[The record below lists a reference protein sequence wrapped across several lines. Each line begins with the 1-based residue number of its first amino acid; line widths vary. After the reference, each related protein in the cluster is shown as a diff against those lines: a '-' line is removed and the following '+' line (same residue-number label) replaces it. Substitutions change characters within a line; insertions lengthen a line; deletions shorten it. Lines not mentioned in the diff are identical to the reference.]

1 MKTKMPTIRLWIL
14 ITTDQAKMRIQ
25 VDIKAKLLLKSV
37 ITVAKLIILLRNA
50 QMLAKKILV
59 PKNVIIVIEKAIFQE
74 TAQMLAIKEA
84 TTTTDKV
91 VVVVIIG
98 DQRKAALVSI
108 VEITAIGQRTV
119 QANSQNAITAAIRVT
134 FLRNAKSQKITRVIK
149 SVLTVVVMAI
159 LLGSAV
165 MTVLKDQKEV
175 VKVVAKEV
183 VMEIDQEETI
193 LTKHAIIVIK
203 RDI

>member
-37 ITVAKLIILLRNA
+37 ITVAKLIILLKNA

-59 PKNVIIVIEKAIFQE
+59 PRNVTIVIEKAIFQE
-74 TAQMLAIKEA
+74 TVQMLAIEAA
-84 TTTTDKV
+84 TTTID

-98 DQRKAALVSI
+98 DQRKAVPVSI
-108 VEITAIGQRTV
+108 VEITDIGQRTV

-134 FLRNAKSQKITRVIK
+134 FLRIAKSQKIKRAIK
-149 SVLTVVVMAI
+149 SALTVVVMAI
-159 LLGSAV
+159 LLRSAAMIV
-165 MTVLKDQKEV
+165 KEAIEKLV
-175 VKVVAKEV
+175 V
-183 VMEIDQEETI
+183 EIDQERTL
-193 LTKHAIIVIK
+193 LTKHAIIVTK